1 MDFTTL
7 DIILIIIAVILIAV
21 VVIIRINTKKYI
33 IRATRRIDDHYA
45 SLLNKSYNENR
56 RINTLYNEL
65 KTQSAAQKSTRKN
78 ANSSQILQ
86 VERIAAEQ
94 VNLQAQQDE
103 LASRNRQ
110 LWDMSVTIEKERQHI
125 QSLKTEI
132 EAQHH
137 SVTSSIRYAKQ
148 IQTAALPPENVLK
161 EAFKDF
167 FLFWRPRDIV
177 SGDFYWMKR
186 MGNNLIFT
194 IADCTGHGVPGG
206 FMSMLAVAFLN
217 DICVDFT
224 LETTPAHI
232 LEQLRSKVIV
242 TLKHPDDDH
251 VVQKDGID
259 MGICILNLDSKK
271 MQFAGANNGMYHVR
285 NNSLTEYK
293 PVRNPIGEYPR
304 MIPFENHDVD
314 ICSGDYVYLFT
325 DGFTDQLN
333 PENHKFTP
341 RQLRKLLTDINSKTK
356 VAAEQSKMLNQA
368 LEQWRQGVRQMDDI
382 LIGGYCIK

>member
-7 DIILIIIAVILIAV
+7 DIILIIIAAILIAV
-21 VVIIRINTKKYI
+21 VVIIKLNTKKYI
-33 IRATRRIDDHYA
+33 LRATRRIDDHYG
-45 SLLNKSYNENR
+45 SLLNKSQNENR
-56 RINTLYNEL
+56 RLNTLYNEL
-65 KTQSAAQKSTRKN
+65 KTQSAAQKSSSAN
-78 ANSSQILQ
+78 ANTPQLRR

-103 LASRNRQ
+103 LATRNRQ
-110 LWDMSVTIEKERQHI
+110 LWDMSVSIEKERQHI
-125 QSLKTEI
+125 QELKTEI
-132 EAQHH
+132 EGQHR

-148 IQTAALPPENVLK
+148 IQNAALPHEEFLN
-161 EAFKDF
+161 EAFKDI
-167 FLFWRPRDIV
+167 FLLWRPRDIV

-186 MGNNLIFT
+186 IGDNLIFS

-206 FMSMLAVAFLN
+206 FMSMLGVAFLN
-217 DICVDFT
+217 DICVEFNS
-224 LETTPAHI
+224 ETTPALI
-232 LEQLRSKVIV
+232 LEQLRNKVII
-242 TLKHPDDDH
+242 TLKHDDDEH
-251 VVQKDGID
+251 LVQKDGID
-259 MGICILNLDSKK
+259 MSICILNLATQK

-285 NNSLTEYK
+285 GSQLTEYK

-314 ICSGDYVYLFT
+314 IQSGDYIYLFT

-333 PENHKFTP
+333 AENHKFTP
-341 RQLRKLLTDINSKTK
+341 RQLRQLLCDINSKTK
-356 VAAEQSKMLNQA
+356 VAAQQSEMLNQA

>member
-148 IQTAALPPENVLK
+148 IQTAALPSEDVLNN
-161 EAFKDF
+161 AFKDF
-167 FLFWRPRDIV
+167 FLFWRPREIV

-186 MGNNLIFT
+186 LGNNLIFT

-259 MGICILNLDSKK
+259 MGICILNLDSNK
-271 MQFAGANNGMYHVR
+271 MQFAGANNG
-285 NNSLTEYK
+285 
-293 PVRNPIGEYPR
+293 
-304 MIPFENHDVD
+304 
-314 ICSGDYVYLFT
+314 
-325 DGFTDQLN
+325 
-333 PENHKFTP
+333 
-341 RQLRKLLTDINSKTK
+341 
-356 VAAEQSKMLNQA
+356 
-368 LEQWRQGVRQMDDI
+368 
-382 LIGGYCIK
+382 